1 MTDVTTV
8 ALTKPSTGGVALRHE
23 DGSYALAEQ
32 LGAKQLQVGQKLVGR
47 VDSIGIERL
56 VDQESGEDFALFIQ
70 AYGLGLEAVQTE
82 LR

>member
-8 ALTKPSTGGVALRHE
+8 ALTKPSTGSVALRHE

-56 VDQESGEDFALFIQ
+56 VDQQSGEDFALFIQ

>member
-8 ALTKPSTGGVALRHE
+8 ALTRPSTGGVALRHE

-32 LGAKQLQVGQKLVGR
+32 LGAKQLQVGQKLVGS

-56 VDQESGEDFALFIQ
+56 TDQQSGEDFALFIQ
-70 AYGLGLEAVQTE
+70 AYGLALEAVQAE